1 MRRLI
6 LLSGTTLAALL
17 LSFSCTNAPIFA
29 AIEQEVKLKPAS
41 VSGVIR
47 SAPVA
52 IGSTLYVANGRLFQ
66 KTKGNTEKWEEVN
79 RPGYCTSIATNG
91 TTLYGT
97 FNGSDSLK
105 GYHYNGSGWTPITG
119 ADITYVSGSSYI
131 GGGMATIF
139 AIDAAHKLYTVS
151 VSGTT
156 AIFKTQLASDEILRG
171 AVGGYC
177 ITNKQ
182 MYAAVGAVPAG
193 APSGNLQSMCAG
205 PGANSFFIASGNTL
219 YCYNGSS
226 WKSCNYSGSAA
237 LSITYLEAK
246 KLVLIATGTGY
257 REIKLNDAAPDNLSL
272 AFEIQPGSAQSSI
285 PASIIHQYY
294 NSIGK
299 WRVDPI
305 YAVSS
310 GTGYSIYAGALDE
323 STRNTGLWGFYNP
336 GQLEWNR
343 E

>member
-66 KTKGNTEKWEEVN
+66 KTMGNTGKWEEVN
-79 RPGYCTSIATNG
+79 IPGYCTSIATDG

-97 FNGSDSLK
+97 FNGS
-105 GYHYNGSGWTPITG
+105 GYQYNSSGWMPITG
-119 ADITYVSGSSYI
+119 ANITYVSGASYI
-131 GGGMATIF
+131 GGGAATVF

-151 VSGTT
+151 GTT
-156 AIFKTQLASDEILRG
+156 ATFKAQLASDEILCG

-182 MYAAVGAVPAG
+182 MYAEGVLVSAG
-193 APSGNLQSMCAG
+193 APSGGSSICAG
-205 PGANSFFIASGNTL
+205 HVANSIFVASGNTL
-219 YCYNGSS
+219 YCYNGG
-226 WKSCNYSGSAA
+226 WTSCTYSGSTA
-237 LSITYLEAK
+237 LSITYLKAK
-246 KLVLIATGTGY
+246 NLVLIATGTGY

>member
-79 RPGYCTSIATNG
+79 RPGYCTSIATDG

-97 FNGSDSLK
+97 FNGS
-105 GYHYNGSGWTPITG
+105 GYQYNSSGWTPITG
-119 ADITYVSGSSYI
+119 ADIIYVSGSSHI
-131 GGGMATIF
+131 GGGTATVF

-151 VSGTT
+151 GTT
-156 AIFKTQLASDEILRG
+156 ATFKAQLASDEILRG

-193 APSGNLQSMCAG
+193 APSGNVQSMCAG
-205 PGANSFFIASGNTL
+205 PGANSFFVASGNTL
-219 YCYNGSS
+219 YCYSGGS
-226 WKSCNYSGSAA
+226 WKSCNYSSAAA

-294 NSIGK
+294 NSVGK
-299 WRVDPI
+299 WRGDPI

>member
-131 GGGMATIF
+131 GGGTATVF

-156 AIFKTQLASDEILRG
+156 AIFKAQLASDEILRG

-182 MYAAVGAVPAG
+182 MYAEGVPVPAG

-226 WKSCNYSGSAA
+226 WKSCNYSSAAA

-257 REIKLNDAAPDNLSL
+257 REIKLDNAHPDNLSL

>member
-79 RPGYCTSIATNG
+79 RPGYCTSIATDG
-91 TTLYGT
+91 MHLYGT
-97 FNGSDSLK
+97 FNGS
-105 GYHYNGSGWTPITG
+105 GYQYNGSGWTPITG
-119 ADITYVSGSSYI
+119 VNIAYVTGSSHI
-131 GGGMATIF
+131 GGGTATVF

-151 VSGTT
+151 GTT
-156 AIFKTQLASDEILRG
+156 ATFKAQLASDEILRG

-182 MYAAVGAVPAG
+182 MYAEGVPVPPG

-205 PGANSFFIASGNTL
+205 PVANSFFVASGNTL
-219 YCYNGSS
+219 YCYSGSS
-226 WKSCNYSGSAA
+226 WKSCNYSSAAA

-310 GTGYSIYAGALDE
+310 GSGYSIYAGALDE

>member
-66 KTKGNTEKWEEVN
+66 KTMGNTGKWEEVN
-79 RPGYCTSIATNG
+79 IPGYCTSIATDG

-97 FNGSDSLK
+97 FNGS
-105 GYHYNGSGWTPITG
+105 GYQYNSSGWMPITG
-119 ADITYVSGSSYI
+119 ADIIYVSGT
-131 GGGMATIF
+131 ATVF
-139 AIDAAHKLYTVS
+139 AIDAAHKLYTVT
-151 VSGTT
+151 GTT
-156 AIFKTQLASDEILRG
+156 AISKAQLASDEILRG

-177 ITNKQ
+177 ITNKKV
-182 MYAAVGAVPAG
+182 YNSTGGTVVGSG
-193 APSGNLQSMCAG
+193 APSGNVQSMCAG
-205 PGANSFFIASGNTL
+205 PVANSFFVASGNTL
-219 YCYNGSS
+219 YCYNGGT
-226 WKSCNYSGSAA
+226 WTSCNYSSAAA

-257 REIKLNDAAPDNLSL
+257 REIRLNDTAPENLSL

-294 NSIGK
+294 NSVGK

-305 YAVSS
+305 YAVSN
-310 GTGYSIYAGALDE
+310 GTSYSIYAGALDE

>member
-66 KTKGNTEKWEEVN
+66 KTKGNTEKWEEMN
-79 RPGYCTSIATNG
+79 IPGYCTSIATDG

-97 FNGSDSLK
+97 FNGS
-105 GYHYNGSGWTPITG
+105 GYQYNSSGWTPITG
-119 ADITYVSGSSYI
+119 ADIIYVSGSSHI
-131 GGGMATIF
+131 GGGTATVF

-151 VSGTT
+151 GTT
-156 AIFKTQLASDEILRG
+156 ATPSIATLASDEILRG

-177 ITNKQ
+177 ITNKKV
-182 MYAAVGAVPAG
+182 YDSTGGTVDGSG
-193 APSGNLQSMCAG
+193 APSGNVQSMCAG
-205 PGANSFFIASGNTL
+205 PANSFFVASGNTL
-219 YCYNGSS
+219 YCYNSGT
-226 WKSCNYSGSAA
+226 WTSCNYSGSAA
-237 LSITYLEAK
+237 SSITYLKAK
-246 KLVLIATGTGY
+246 KLALIATGTGY

>member
-47 SAPVA
+47 STPVA

-66 KTKGNTEKWEEVN
+66 KTKGNTGKWEEVN
-79 RPGYCTSIATNG
+79 IPGYCTSIATDG
-91 TTLYGT
+91 MHLYGT
-97 FNGSDSLK
+97 FNGS
-105 GYHYNGSGWTPITG
+105 GYQYNGSGWTPITG
-119 ADITYVSGSSYI
+119 ADIIYVSGTA
-131 GGGMATIF
+131 MVF

-151 VSGTT
+151 GTT
-156 AIFKTQLASDEILRG
+156 ATFKAQLASDEILRG

-182 MYAAVGAVPAG
+182 MYAEGVHVPPG

-205 PGANSFFIASGNTL
+205 PVANSFFVASGNTL

-226 WKSCNYSGSAA
+226 WKSCNYSSAAA

-246 KLVLIATGTGY
+246 KLALIATGTGY

-323 STRNTGLWGFYNP
+323 STRSTGLWGFYNP

>member
-47 SAPVA
+47 STPVA

-66 KTKGNTEKWEEVN
+66 KTKGNTGKWEEVN
-79 RPGYCTSIATNG
+79 RPGYCTSIATDG

-97 FNGSDSLK
+97 FNGS
-105 GYHYNGSGWTPITG
+105 GYQYNSSGWMPITG
-119 ADITYVSGSSYI
+119 ADIIYVSGSSHI
-131 GGGMATIF
+131 GGGTATVF

-156 AIFKTQLASDEILRG
+156 AIFKAQLASDEILRG

-182 MYAAVGAVPAG
+182 MYAEGVPVPAG

-219 YCYNGSS
+219 YCYSGSS
-226 WKSCNYSGSAA
+226 WKSCNYSSAAA

>member
-1 MRRLI
+1 
-6 LLSGTTLAALL
+6 
-17 LSFSCTNAPIFA
+17 
-29 AIEQEVKLKPAS
+29 
-41 VSGVIR
+41 
-47 SAPVA
+47 
-52 IGSTLYVANGRLFQ
+52 
-66 KTKGNTEKWEEVN
+66 
-79 RPGYCTSIATNG
+79 
-91 TTLYGT
+91 
-97 FNGSDSLK
+97 
-105 GYHYNGSGWTPITG
+105 
-119 ADITYVSGSSYI
+119 
-131 GGGMATIF
+131 
-139 AIDAAHKLYTVS
+139 
-151 VSGTT
+151 
-156 AIFKTQLASDEILRG
+156 
-171 AVGGYC
+171 
-177 ITNKQ
+177 
-182 MYAAVGAVPAG
+182 MYAEGVPVPAG

-226 WKSCNYSGSAA
+226 WKSCNYSSAAA

-257 REIKLNDAAPDNLSL
+257 REIKLDNAHPDNLSL